1 MRREALEEP
10 DKLFLGS
17 KPKTATSKYE
27 DAIEQLE
34 QSQFKR
40 VSMSKK
46 DKKAIAAKR
55 EKEINE
61 KFEGI
66 DDDNAAIETILRRA

>member
-10 DKLFLGS
+10 DELFLGS

-34 QSQFKR
+34 QS
-40 VSMSKK
+40 
-46 DKKAIAAKR
+46 
-55 EKEINE
+55 
-61 KFEGI
+61 
-66 DDDNAAIETILRRA
+66 